1 MTSNVVQFSPTAPS
15 KSCLKY
21 MNFYLG
27 VQGQDYGPTSST
39 GFWAGLTGVTYG
51 YVLYLNKASQGP
63 SIYYFPDDESA
74 LSFCTNNF
82 KGLPFGVYLSWNNFL
97 TLYWGGN
104 IITDSIIINRKY
116 ENIITD
122 DMFISIDPSFYM
134 CTTFSG
140 GSPNT
145 VKNLSFVNLTGEA
158 NNNIN
163 NSAEK
168 SQTNGGIL
176 SFDGVTDRFVL
187 TDFGVANPQ
196 LKFSGNVTYE
206 LFIRFKE
213 LTGTTIPIYFKSP
226 LNEGSIS
233 ANTSNKLVY
242 SYGNG
247 SAAQT
252 FETTSTL
259 SNNTWYHIVLVRDL
273 LNTQKLYWYIN
284 GVEDRNI
291 AATYSSASTSDDFT
305 VFFCNGFL
313 GDVYSEVD
321 LGILRVYGSAL
332 TESQVLQNFNS
343 QKSRFGL

>member
-1 MTSNVVQFSPTAPS
+1 MTSNVVQFASSAPS

-27 VQGQDYGPTSST
+27 VQAQDYGPTSST

-51 YVLYLNKASQGP
+51 YVLYLNKPSQGP

-82 KGLPFGVYLSWNNFL
+82 PGLPSAVYLSWNNFV
-97 TLYWGGN
+97 TSYWGGN
-104 IITDSIIINRKY
+104 NINNSIIINRKY

-122 DMFISIDPSFYM
+122 NMFISIDPSFYM

-145 VKNLSFVNLTGEA
+145 IKNLSFVDLTSETA
-158 NNNIN
+158 NNIN

-168 SQTNGGIL
+168 SQINGGVL
-176 SFDGVTDRFVL
+176 SFDGVTDRIIL
-187 TDFGVANPQ
+187 LDFGLANPQ

-213 LTGTTIPIYFKSP
+213 LTGTTLPIYFKSP

-247 SAAQT
+247 SSSQT

-291 AATYSSASTSDDFT
+291 AATYSSASTSDDLT
-305 VFFCNGFL
+305 LFFCNGFF
-313 GDVYSEVD
+313 GNVYSEVD
-321 LGILRVYGSAL
+321 LGVLRVYGSDL
-332 TESQVLQNFNS
+332 SSSEISQNFNA

>member
-1 MTSNVVQFSPTAPS
+1 MTSNVVQFASSAPS

-27 VQGQDYGPTSST
+27 VQAQDYGPTSST

-51 YVLYLNKASQGP
+51 YVLYLNKPSQGP
-63 SIYYFPDDESA
+63 SIYYFPDDNSA

-82 KGLPFGVYLSWNNFL
+82 TGLSQSVYFSWNNFL
-97 TLYWGGN
+97 TRYWGGN
-104 IITDSIIINRKY
+104 IINNSIIINRKY

-122 DMFISIDPSFYM
+122 NMFISVDPSFYM

-140 GSPNT
+140 GTPSS
-145 VKNLSFVNLTGEA
+145 VKNLSPVNLFEP
-158 NNNIN
+158 NNNIDN
-163 NSAEK
+163 NAEK

-176 SFDGVTDRFVL
+176 GFDGVL
-187 TDFGVANPQ
+187 DFFSFADLGLANPH
-196 LKFSGNVTYE
+196 LRFSGNVTYE
-206 LFIRFKE
+206 FFIRFKE
-213 LTGTTIPIYFKSP
+213 LTGTTIPIYYKSP

-233 ANTSNKLVY
+233 ANTSNKLIY

-252 FETTSTL
+252 FEATSTL

-291 AATYSSASTSDDFT
+291 AATYSSASTSNDFT
-305 VFFCNGFL
+305 TFFRNGFT
-313 GDVYSEVD
+313 GDTFSEVD
-321 LGILRVYGSAL
+321 LGVLRVYGSAL
-332 TESQVLQNFNS
+332 SSSEISQNFNA